1 VDIPVLV
8 INLDRSKERWEGLV
22 ARAAAA
28 GFIPERVP
36 AVDGNAV
43 EPSQWKELQF
53 RKFQLWHG
61 RTPMGGEYGCY
72 MSHMHA
78 LERVAAAGW
87 PHAVILEDDADFLPS
102 FMPRIEALT
111 RLDPP
116 PGVVKLYNHRTKG
129 FIARRR
135 TEAGDVV
142 GRCVHGPLGSA
153 MGYLVSGEA
162 AGKLREALLPI
173 FLPYDIALE
182 RGWAHGIA
190 VETTREPLLKPA
202 KSGSTISPV
211 GYRRTKF
218 PFYMRIPTA
227 LFRGQDYLRRASYA
241 AFG

>member
-1 VDIPVLV
+1 
-8 INLDRSKERWEGLV
+8 
-22 ARAAAA
+22 
-28 GFIPERVP
+28 
-36 AVDGNAV
+36 
-43 EPSQWKELQF
+43 
-53 RKFQLWHG
+53 
-61 RTPMGGEYGCY
+61 
-72 MSHMHA
+72 
-78 LERVAAAGW
+78 
-87 PHAVILEDDADFLPS
+87 
-102 FMPRIEALT
+102 
-111 RLDPP
+111 
-116 PGVVKLYNHRTKG
+116 
-129 FIARRR
+129 
-135 TEAGDVV
+135 
-142 GRCVHGPLGSA
+142 